1 MSAKIVLQPTGNF
14 SVPVSLSCS
23 NLPVGVNCSFTQ
35 PVVTP
40 GTAQVTTQ
48 LTLQA
53 NSTTASLIGTH
64 STFALW
70 FPGLSFGMFVLGD
83 RKRSRKFWLT
93 AGLIAIFVMAL
104 LCTGCGGGSMKSSS
118 TTGSTPTSTPASK
131 PGTYQVSI
139 VAQAGSFQRTT
150 TATVIVQ

>member
-1 MSAKIVLQPTGNF
+1 
-14 SVPVSLSCS
+14 
-23 NLPVGVNCSFTQ
+23 
-35 PVVTP
+35 
-40 GTAQVTTQ
+40 
-48 LTLQA
+48 
-53 NSTTASLIGTH
+53 
-64 STFALW
+64 
-70 FPGLSFGMFVLGD
+70 MFVLGD

-118 TTGSTPTSTPASK
+118 TTGSTPTSSPASK